1 MDQARRGRGGFL
13 RIAQVVAVALAA
25 CALPAQAQDPCHEK
39 NTPECVAKL
48 KAGCRMANDMGLD
61 LARKLPVEGERD
73 QRHKKELVARL
84 EALITSNRASGVDE
98 CTTWGELNR
107 IAARQ

>member
-1 MDQARRGRGGFL
+1 MTSFP
-13 RIAQVVAVALAA
+13 RIAQAAAFALAA
-25 CALPAQAQDPCHEK
+25 CAVPAQAQDRCHEK

-73 QRHKKELVARL
+73 QRYKQELVAKL
-84 EALITSNRASGVDE
+84 EAVVSSNRASGVDE
-98 CTTWGELNR
+98 CKTWGELNR
-107 IAARQ
+107 IAVKQ